1 MTSQLN
7 KMENSASITTSEDQ
21 GDAGN
26 QKLIETLFTAVQER
40 VKTLF
45 AQEIRDQIAA

>member
-1 MTSQLN
+1 
-7 KMENSASITTSEDQ
+7 MENNASITISEDQ

-26 QKLIETLFTAVQER
+26 QKLNETLFIAAQER